1 MIAGN
6 GVEIFTG
13 LVIHKSRKYNGAM
26 NPLRRSIS
34 AVLSALVFCLFA
46 SSFAQSSKLGGN
58 VVQFYSA
65 QEVSTRQG
73 LIAVSPDSF
82 TTLEFEDEIESLFF
96 RRGDVVRCVNCRQ
109 EEKAVLPPDGGSL
122 ILAALKG
129 LGSTDLI
136 VKVGGSQLY
145 FKIEVAK
152 GNFSQLV
159 YRIRS
164 KPLPTST
171 SPIQGQ
177 STAQVKDILASRSEA
192 SDAPQWLRYRITP
205 SLSVTGVSRV
215 VLIVDNP
222 TNALLQFAS
231 VSPKIYDLGGTEVP
245 YSLTVTS
252 HSQFGGALEAGGS
265 YRAVL
270 SLKDVNLNDLRLEWK
285 VQKGEDSYTIRRVFD
300 PALAR

>member
-1 MIAGN
+1 MNSICRSTST
-6 GVEIFTG
+6 VFTALLFG
-13 LVIHKSRKYNGAM
+13 LSVST
-26 NPLRRSIS
+26 L
-34 AVLSALVFCLFA
+34 
-46 SSFAQSSKLGGN
+46 AQSAKLGGN
-58 VVQFYSA
+58 VVQYYSA

-82 TTLEFEDEIESLFF
+82 TTVEFEDEIESLFF

-109 EEKAVLPPDGGSL
+109 EEKAVLPPEGGSL
-122 ILAALKG
+122 ILSALKG

-136 VKVGGSQLY
+136 VQVGGSQLY
-145 FKIEVAK
+145 FRVEVAK

-159 YRIRS
+159 YRVRS

-177 STAQVKDILASRSEA
+177 RSKQVQDILAARTEA
-192 SDAPQWLRYRITP
+192 SDAPAWLRYRITP

-222 TNALLQFAS
+222 SSSPLQFDS
-231 VSPKIYDLGGTEVP
+231 VSPKIFDLEGADVP
-245 YSLTVTS
+245 YTLTVTS
-252 HSQFGGALEAGGS
+252 HSQFGGSLEAGGS

-270 SLKDVNLNDLRLEWK
+270 SLKDVNLSDLRLEWT
-285 VQKGEDSYTIRRVFD
+285 VQHGQDSYTIKRVFD
-300 PALAR
+300 PAVAR